1 MEKEILIQNLRTKL
15 GADKAGVISDR
26 TFDAFATDWL
36 PQFADDSKITDDTW
50 KFPLTVLT
58 NYAGQKLHDD
68 AEVSAKFKKEYEDSL
83 AAKIEEAKQA
93 VIEQYKKEHPTAE
106 PPKPQDKPGEKT
118 MDELIA
124 EKLSAAIGD
133 LTKEDGAIGKLTTK
147 MTAFLN
153 RSEAQEREAQVK
165 SMKAQLTAHL
175 KGKGASSDP
184 VIEDA
189 IRELEFGDK
198 LDFDEFKTKAENAY
212 EARFKRYYGDG
223 GKPWGGKP
231 GSSSPMEDGVSD
243 DIKNYIETA
252 KKNAA
257 QNANY
262 QQELSKTF
270 Q

>member
-36 PQFADDSKITDDTW
+36 PQFADDTKITDETW

-68 AEVSAKFKKEYEDSL
+68 AEASAKFKKEYEESL
-83 AAKIEEAKQA
+83 AAKIEEAKKA
-93 VIEQYKKEHPTAE
+93 AIEQYKKEHGTPE

-118 MDELIA
+118 LDELIA
-124 EKLSAAIGD
+124 EKMSAAIGE
-133 LTKEDGAIGKLTTK
+133 LTKEDGVIGKLTTS
-147 MTAFLN
+147 MTNFLN
-153 RSEAQEREAQVK
+153 KTKEQEREAQVK
-165 SMKAQLTAHL
+165 AMKTQLAEHL
-175 KGKGASSDP
+175 RGKGANSDP

-189 IRELEFGDK
+189 IDDVEFGEK
-198 LDFDEFKTKAENAY
+198 LDFNDLKTKVENAY
-212 EARFKRYYGDG
+212 ETRFKRYYADG

-231 GSSSPMEDGVSD
+231 SDANNPNDDVSD
-243 DIKNYIETA
+243 DIKNYIKNAQETA
-252 KKNAA
+252 K
-257 QNANY
+257 QTANY